1 MATVPTRNDL
11 HDGERAAGTLSRLE
25 PSALAATQAAAMQC
39 EPLVGR
45 GDPKGADAAATEAM
59 RAVLGGAPGTGTVV
73 IGEGEKDSAP
83 MLFNG
88 ERLGTGGGSE
98 FDIAVDPL
106 EGTTLCAKGLPG
118 ALATIAVA
126 ESGALM
132 SPEPAFYMD
141 KLVAPRAA
149 RDAIDLTD
157 TPDANLERVAR
168 ALGKRVDELWVVVL
182 DKPRHEDLIARV
194 QGAGARVT
202 APPEGDVAGALA
214 ALLPDGGA
222 DLLLG
227 VGGTPEGIM
236 TACAVKGL
244 GGAMQARLAPQG
256 EDEERAVAEAG
267 LDTER
272 VYELD
277 DLVTAEAFFV
287 ATGVSDGPL
296 LRGPWRQGDQMLTE
310 SIIVAAGSV
319 RRVIAY
325 SNNPEG
331 QAEGE

>member
-1 MATVPTRNDL
+1 VPTAPRRSDPHGSEEVPGPL
-11 HDGERAAGTLSRLE
+11 ARLG
-25 PSALAATQAAAMQC
+25 PPVLAATRAAAVAC

-59 RAVLGGAPGTGTVV
+59 RAELGEAPGTGTVV

-88 ERLGTGGGSE
+88 ERLGTGDGSE

-106 EGTTLCAKGLPG
+106 EGTTLCAKGMPG

-132 SPEPAFYMD
+132 SPGPAFYMD
-141 KLVAPRAA
+141 KIVAPGAA
-149 RDAIDLTD
+149 RGAIDLNA
-157 TPDANLERVAR
+157 TPEANLESVAR
-168 ALGKRVDELWVVVL
+168 ALGKSVDELWVVVL
-182 DKPRHEDLIARV
+182 DKPRHEELIARV

-202 APPEGDVAGALA
+202 TLSEGDVAGALA

-244 GGAMQARLAPQG
+244 GGAMQARLVPQG
-256 EDEERAVAEAG
+256 EDEASAVAEAG
-267 LDTER
+267 LDTDR
-272 VYELD
+272 IYELD

-296 LRGPWRQGDQMLTE
+296 LRGPWRQGGQTLTE
-310 SIIVAAGSV
+310 SIVVAAGSV
-319 RRVIAY
+319 RRVID
-325 SNNPEG
+325 SVNDQDG